1 MSTPRPV
8 QWLRRLT
15 SRKPVSKTVYGQPAL
30 LHCTHAKA
38 GSTWLQNIFLRAL
51 PQAQVPRRI
60 GNDYHRIENC
70 ADTVYTAIFAERSQ
84 LVELNLL
91 ENCLHFFV
99 MRDLRDTLTSR
110 YFSERYSH
118 SATGNIP
125 ARRARYEGMS
135 DEEGLFNCFRE
146 NAAKQMSIQESWLRS
161 NSPVFKYET
170 LFDSHGDAL
179 FDIFD
184 EIGYRYDRAAFTQ
197 AIEQSRFENEYGRK
211 PGETDIH
218 SHGRSGL
225 PGDWK
230 RYATPELEAFIEREL
245 RGHLKLS
252 GYWEG

>member
-1 MSTPRPV
+1 MLNPIK
-8 QWLRRLT
+8 WLRRRSAKK
-15 SRKPVSKTVYGQPAL
+15 SRPQTVFGQPAL
-30 LHCTHAKA
+30 LHITHAKA

-51 PQAQVPRRI
+51 PREQVPLRI
-60 GNDYHRIENC
+60 GGDHHRIENHP
-70 ADTVYTAIFAERSQ
+70 DTVYTAIFAYRAQ
-84 LVELNLL
+84 LEPLKVL
-91 ENCLHFFV
+91 ENSLHFFV

-125 ARRARYEGMS
+125 ARRAIYEGMS
-135 DEEGLFNCFRE
+135 DEEGLLTCFRDA
-146 NAAKQMSIQESWLRS
+146 AAKQILIQESWLRS
-161 NSPVFKYET
+161 SSPVFKYET
-170 LFDSHGDAL
+170 LFASQGEGL

-184 EIGYRYDRAAFTQ
+184 KIGYRYDRAAFSK
-197 AIEQSRFENEYGRK
+197 AIEQSRFENEYGRQ

-245 RGHLKLS
+245 KEHLMLC
-252 GYWEG
+252 GYWDQ